1 MWGPNAGLTKRL
13 QAVQKGHR
21 AGLRHRAGA
30 VGPGRQARA
39 IRLSRQVTR
48 HLGVSSWAVALNSWT
63 GRAGPS
69 RAGPP
74 SWTTAELDDRVKLG
88 QLAGPSSPWS
98 WDRAEYR
105 RVCVGYPIATRSI
118 SVKLDSLAGS
128 GWASTSCAVE
138 LGRAPSWRGWGI
150 ELGPVRLGPA

>member
-1 MWGPNAGLTKRL
+1 MDR
-13 QAVQKGHR
+13 
-21 AGLRHRAGA
+21 
-30 VGPGRQARA
+30 
-39 IRLSRQVTR
+39 
-48 HLGVSSWAVALNSWT
+48 SSWTVE
-63 GRAGPS
+63 
-69 RAGPP
+69 
-74 SWTTAELDDRVKLG
+74 SWTTELDDRRAGRDRVKLG

-138 LGRAPSWRGWGI
+138 FGRAPSWRGWGI